1 MISSDRYGGR
11 AVWSVF
17 QVSKTMAAADHA
29 TYSNKNETKNDKIAM
44 KVSKQAKKLL

>member
-1 MISSDRYGGR
+1 MRYINLHFTYLLTY
-11 AVWSVF
+11 S
-17 QVSKTMAAADHA
+17 AADHA